1 MTNSTTCEE
10 NERMLC
16 GHCGVKTP
24 IRREGNS
31 GTVKYVFNNFI
42 ISFLFFFFF
51 LILNFKFGFE
61 TICRTCDWCGKVLAD
76 ETGTVE
82 EYNELFL
89 RLQYFQNL
97 VSKFKKNKATTY

>member
-31 GTVKYVFNNFI
+31 GTVK
-42 ISFLFFFFF
+42 
-51 LILNFKFGFE
+51 
-61 TICRTCDWCGKVLAD
+61 TCDWCGKVLAD

-89 RLQYFQNL
+89 RLQYFQKL
-97 VSKFKKNKATTY
+97 VSKFKKKSDNVLENVKLMSLSSFFF

>member
-31 GTVKYVFNNFI
+31 GTVK
-42 ISFLFFFFF
+42 
-51 LILNFKFGFE
+51 
-61 TICRTCDWCGKVLAD
+61 TCDWCGKVLAD

-89 RLQYFQNL
+89 RLQYFQKL
-97 VSKFKKNKATTY
+97 VSKFKKKKRQRIRER